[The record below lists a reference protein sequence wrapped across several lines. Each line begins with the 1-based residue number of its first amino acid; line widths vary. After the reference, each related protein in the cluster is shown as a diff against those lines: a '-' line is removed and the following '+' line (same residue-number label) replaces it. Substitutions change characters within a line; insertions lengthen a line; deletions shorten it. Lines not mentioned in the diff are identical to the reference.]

1 MTVSAIK
8 PTNDVINNNIENRFE
23 YDASIGQIF
32 AIWILNFFLSI
43 ITIGIYSFW
52 GKTKMR
58 KYMANSLVFW
68 VIDSSIMEQVV
79 NYSEVSLKPYL
90 LLL

>member
-43 ITIGIYSFW
+43 ITIGIY
-52 GKTKMR
+52 
-58 KYMANSLVFW
+58 
-68 VIDSSIMEQVV
+68 VV
-79 NYSEVSLKPYL
+79 
-90 LLL
+90 